1 MVPFCS
7 LVPPDEKEA
16 KQTVSFDPTG
26 IKIELLMRVERSG
39 LPVSTSAWCGSGEGG
54 GQRLGQE
61 VSWNFLLTCCTSL
74 FASISASAATT
85 SVLRLEFTT
94 RSSLK
99 AAEPKMFF
107 FPTV

>member
-16 KQTVSFDPTG
+16 KRTVSFDPTG

-39 LPVSTSAWCGSGEGG
+39 LPASTSVWCGSGGLGG
-54 GQRLGQE
+54 LQRPGQE

-74 FASISASAATT
+74 FAIISASAVTT
-85 SVLRLEFTT
+85 KCFTLRIHPTFCAEGSRTKDVLF
-94 RSSLK
+94 S
-99 AAEPKMFF
+99 
-107 FPTV
+107 